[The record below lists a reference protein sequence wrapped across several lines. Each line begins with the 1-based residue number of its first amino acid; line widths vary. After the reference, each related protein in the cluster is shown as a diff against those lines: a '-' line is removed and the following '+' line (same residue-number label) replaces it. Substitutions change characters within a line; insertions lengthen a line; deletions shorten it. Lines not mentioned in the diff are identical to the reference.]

1 MRKAISLIC
10 LSMTITSA
18 TAQTVKDPVLAAML
32 DAEKYGE
39 AFKSAQIKI
48 AANPDDLDAYTALV
62 LSAGTSATKDSSDA
76 ALKLVEDC
84 AQRLNAAVCHLGVGN
99 IAGVIALDGG
109 MIKGMRMAPKIR
121 SSFEKALQID
131 PLLWPARSGLV
142 QYFLL
147 APGVAG
153 GSVTKAM
160 DVAGAESARQPDG
173 ARLLKSAVHLH
184 EEEWAK
190 AEEQLMGLNSLS
202 TKAMRDE
209 AYFKWTGLGFGWL
222 SAKQTAKA
230 KIVFE
235 RLQKDRPANAFPV
248 YGLGRVQTESGQFDE
263 AISLL
268 QRSAALKDADQLPV
282 DYRLGIAYQLK
293 GDKVSAKAS
302 LTKSL
307 QSKVMSSNAKKDAQK
322 RLDEL

>member
-18 TAQTVKDPVLAAML
+18 SAQSVKDPVLAAML

-39 AFKSAQIKI
+39 TFKTAQTKI
-48 AANPDDLDAYTALV
+48 AANPDDLDAYTALI

-84 AQRLNAAVCHLGVGN
+84 AQRLNAAVCHWGVGN

-109 MIKGMRMAPKIR
+109 MIKAMRMAPKIR

-131 PLLWPARSGLV
+131 PLFWPARSGLV

-147 APGVAG
+147 APSVVG
-153 GSVTKAM
+153 GSVVKATE
-160 DVAGAESARQPDG
+160 VASAESGRQPDNT
-173 ARLLKSAVHLH
+173 RLLKAAVHLH
-184 EEEWAK
+184 EDEWAK
-190 AEEQLMGLNSLS
+190 AEEQLLGINNLS
-202 TKAMRDE
+202 NKAMRDD
-209 AYFKWTGLGFGWL
+209 AFLRWSSLGFGL
-222 SAKQTAKA
+222 LKDKQNVKA
-230 KIVFE
+230 KTVFE
-235 RLQKDRPANAFPV
+235 RLQKERPPSALPV
-248 YGLGRVQTESGQFDE
+248 YGLGRVQTEFGQFDE
-263 AISLL
+263 AIILL
-268 QRSAALKDADQLPV
+268 QKSALLKDADQLPV